1 MDARLTAANG
11 RVAHLS
17 LQGQVK
23 AERFVAGEWAVVAV
37 PLADVLGAP
46 GGKRVRQALYGER
59 MLVLERLNG
68 WAFAQAERDGYMG
81 YVEQAALVA
90 DSAATHWVCSPA
102 THLYH
107 HPDIKL
113 GEFAQLTL
121 GARLTIVGNA
131 DGPVAGRFV
140 KTDQGLFAIAQHLRP
155 IGDWADDPAGVAGLF
170 LGTPYLWGGNSRSG
184 IDCSG
189 LVQTAHLACGI
200 ACPGDSD
207 LQCAGLGVAL
217 PPDVPARRGD
227 LLFWNGHVALVSGP
241 DRIIHAAGHLMAV
254 VEEGLA
260 EACARIEAQG
270 AGPVL
275 AHKRVAM
282 AQRR

>member
-17 LQGQVK
+17 LRGS
-23 AERFVAGEWAVVAV
+23 ATADAYVAGEWAVVAV

-46 GGKRVRQALYGER
+46 DGKRVRQAIYGER
-59 MLVLERLNG
+59 LLVLERRNG
-68 WAFAQAERDGYMG
+68 WAFAQAERDGYVG
-81 YVEQAALVA
+81 YVSEAALAADRVA
-90 DSAATHWVCSPA
+90 SHWVSAPA
-102 THLYH
+102 THLYR

-113 GEFAQLTL
+113 GEAMPLTL
-121 GARLTIVGNA
+121 GARVGVVGPA

-140 KTDQGLFAIAQHLRP
+140 QTDQGLFAIARHLRP
-155 IGDWADDPAGVAGLF
+155 VGDWAVDPVSVAEGF
-170 LGTPYLWGGNSRSG
+170 LGTPYLWGGNSRAG

-207 LQCAGLGVAL
+207 LQMAGLGVDL
-217 PPDVPARRGD
+217 PGGTAPQRGD
-227 LLFWNGHVALVSGP
+227 LLFWKGHVALVSGP
-241 DRIIHAAGHLMAV
+241 DRIIHAAGHFMAV

-260 EACARIEAQG
+260 EAIARILAQG

-275 AHKRVAM
+275 AHKRVM
-282 AQRR
+282 